1 MLNKQEGQVGQN
13 ADIKIDMLWQACD
26 LNYSKLYQNSVKTFR
41 NNSYHYNCS
50 SFLLFGNFL
59 ASHNYRRF
67 LFICHYLIVTKDNP
81 GVEEPCPG

>member
-41 NNSYHYNCS
+41 NNSYHYNCLS
-50 SFLLFGNFL
+50 FFLLFFFGFTQL
-59 ASHNYRRF
+59 SAIFVYLS
-67 LFICHYLIVTKDNP
+67 LFNCH
-81 GVEEPCPG
+81 